1 MKRAKQA
8 RSTVTTLP
16 RARSGRDGA
25 LDFALKM
32 RDVADDVAQATTS
45 TELSR
50 SSAHP
55 PTASRL
61 RSMPG
66 STARTARCAICV
78 GSR

>member
-8 RSTVTTLP
+8 RSTVTTLS
-16 RARSGRDGA
+16 RARTGRDGA
-25 LDFALKM
+25 VDFALKM
-32 RDVADDVAQATTS
+32 RDVADEVAQADHVYRVI
-45 TELSR
+45 EIVG
-50 SSAHP
+50 HP

-66 STARTARCAICV
+66 STALTARCAICV